1 MSNTINTE
9 NVLAASKFLEA
20 AAKAGLQADIITPPI
35 KGYRTLSAD
44 EVELINAI
52 KEFGDGL
59 GAMIAELTERDGTD
73 KRWLGIAATHLQQGL
88 MAASRAVA
96 RPTGFA

>member
-1 MSNTINTE
+1 MHINSET
-9 NVLAASKFLEA
+9 VAGASAILEA
-20 AAKAGLQADIITPPI
+20 AARAGASVDVIEQPI

-44 EVELINAI
+44 EIELVNAI
-52 KEFGDGL
+52 KKFGDGL
-59 GAMIAELTERDGTD
+59 GAMVAEIAERPDVD

-88 MAASRAVA
+88 MAATRAVA